1 MVVVSAIILLRAGE
15 LPNPTLLTYFNRLF
29 LRDSFGL
36 VPMPTL
42 GLHWA
47 LYATYAAALLIAAVR
62 FVRAHPDRTLT
73 AMLAFA
79 GTFGLG
85 TGMYFVGRSSQF
97 QLMLLFPALG
107 VRARIGGVGHPA
119 LVEEGEGQ
127 AGGPGATAAARLRG
141 PDRIRSDDLRARPRL
156 AALEADRSPLDERP
170 RSE

>member
-1 MVVVSAIILLRAGE
+1 LSPKAVASEHVGRDPRRLGRFAIEAAAGLLGAVVVVSAVILLRAGE
-15 LPNPTLLTYFNRLF
+15 VPNPTLLTYFNRLF

-62 FVRAHPDRTLT
+62 FVRAAPDRTLT

-85 TGMYFVGRSSQF
+85 PGMYFVG
-97 QLMLLFPALG
+97 
-107 VRARIGGVGHPA
+107 
-119 LVEEGEGQ
+119 
-127 AGGPGATAAARLRG
+127 
-141 PDRIRSDDLRARPRL
+141 
-156 AALEADRSPLDERP
+156 
-170 RSE
+170 